1 MPDKLTLFYMKRTG
15 EIKAFCTGEQNMNF
29 YGDEKEDYE
38 EIIDFIVIPY
48 DPFIITNRDY
58 YLVKD
63 NKLIFTREGD

>member
-1 MPDKLTLFYMKRTG
+1 MPNKLTLFYMKRTG
-15 EIKAFCTGEQNMNF
+15 KIKAFCTGEQSMNF

-38 EIIDFIVIPY
+38 GIIDFIVVPY